1 MLYPV
6 ISNKRT
12 VIDLSGTWK
21 FKLEDDLHPVDT
33 TKPLETD
40 RFMAVPGSY
49 NDQGVIKEIRRHIG
63 SVFYEKNFY
72 VLSSLRN
79 ERLVLR
85 FGSATH
91 SAKVYL
97 NGKLLVTHKGG
108 FTPFEAEINDFLVD
122 DENTLLVEVSN
133 IIDFTTLPVGNY
145 NEVKNDD
152 GSVTRK
158 LRENFDFFNYAGL
171 HRPVKIYTTPKEY
184 IRDIVVTYEEDK
196 SGADVHVAV
205 DFVGKKNVRV
215 KLLDQDGKELATEN
229 GKNTTFKVKKVKLW
243 EPLKPYHYTAKVQ
256 LVDDEEVVDEY
267 NEEFGIRYVKVE
279 NGKFYINNKPFYF
292 KGFGKHEDLYYNGRG
307 LNEAAN
313 IMDLNLLKW
322 LGANSYRTSHYPYS
336 EEMMR
341 LSDKQGI
348 VVIDE
353 TTAVGLME
361 SFSPDLIS
369 MEVSKPKNVW
379 EQFDTTEAHKQVIKE
394 LIERDKNYACV
405 VMWSIANEPAS
416 HIKGAY
422 EYFKP
427 LVELTKKLDPQK
439 RPVTIVNIMTADVT
453 KDLVAELLD
462 VICLNRYYGWYV
474 FHQDLEGAKK
484 AFINELQA
492 WQKRCPDKPI
502 VMTEYGADTI
512 PGLHAID
519 DIPYTEEYQVAYYEM
534 NHEVFDS
541 IENLAGEQLWNF
553 ADFETWTGI
562 IRIQGN
568 HKGIFARN
576 REPKMV
582 ARILKERWEAIPNFN
597 YKKGLSK
604 KK

>member
-6 ISNKRT
+6 ISSKRT

-21 FKLEDDLHPVDT
+21 FKLEDDLCPVDT
-33 TKPLETD
+33 TKPLDTD

-49 NDQGVIKEIRRHIG
+49 NDQGVIKEIRRHVG
-63 SVFYEKNFY
+63 SVFYEKDFY

-108 FTPFEAEINDFLVD
+108 FTPFEAEINDFLV
-122 DENTLLVEVSN
+122 EEKNTLLVEVSN
-133 IIDFTTLPVGNY
+133 IIDYTTLPVGNY
-145 NEVKNDD
+145 SEVKNED
-152 GSVTRK
+152 GTITRK

-171 HRPVKIYTTPKEY
+171 HRPVKIYTTPKDY
-184 IRDIVVTYEEDK
+184 IKDIVITYDDK
-196 SGADVHVAV
+196 GNDSDVHIATTV
-205 DFVGKKNVRV
+205 VGNKAIKVI
-215 KLLDQDGKELATEN
+215 LFDQAGSEIGTAYGDKV
-229 GKNTTFKVKKVKLW
+229 TFKVTNATLW
-243 EPLKPYHYTAKVQ
+243 EPLNPYHYSARV
-256 LVDDEEVVDEY
+256 LIVDNDDNIIDEY
-267 NEEFGIRYVKVE
+267 NEDFGIRYVRVA

-322 LGANSYRTSHYPYS
+322 LGANSFRTSHYPYS

-341 LSDKQGI
+341 LADKQGI
-348 VVIDE
+348 VIIDE
-353 TTAVGLME
+353 TTAVGLMQ

-369 MEVSKPKNVW
+369 MENNKPKNIW
-379 EQFDTTEAHKQVIKE
+379 EQLDTSEAHKQVITE

-416 HIKGAY
+416 NIKGAY

-427 LVELTKKLDPQK
+427 LVELTKELDPQN

-474 FHQDLEGAKK
+474 FHQDLEAGKK
-484 AFINELQA
+484 AFIDELNG

-568 HKGIFARN
+568 HKGIFTRN

-582 ARILKERWEAIPNFN
+582 ARVLKERWEAIPNFN
-597 YKKGLSK
+597 YK
-604 KK
+604 